1 MSFNPFFDL
10 KYLNSNTNSIVGIK
24 DKINSTNKFIIKDNS
39 SLDYSSNLL
48 SITGSLD
55 TETSNNNNVLGRS
68 LKVNNIKFGG
78 SGGDDSFG
86 IIELSSDQIQFRQTT
101 SVGNIR
107 VTGSINT
114 TKDIVIDNNNEMFGS
129 LTEVESGKQLF
140 NVDFEGSACGVDYL
154 NDSST
159 GKRYAMFRASST
171 VSNCFNISIAI
182 PSDGSLVISTN
193 SPNFPS
199 VTENGNQFYC
209 GDSSDSSDA
218 RLYWNKGT
226 EILDI
231 NIKDHPVD
239 FVSGESMIIQLATGN
254 YAVNEININLGD
266 SSSGNI
272 FKLGNKIKIIYK
284 DIHPSTDINI
294 KFIPGSYTASGTAVD
309 AFRINSTSGVMPRRT
324 GKNNTNSDING
335 VIDELLFCD
344 SSVRFPNK
352 TFEDETAADR
362 YLWAFI

>member
-1 MSFNPFFDL
+1 
-10 KYLNSNTNSIVGIK
+10 
-24 DKINSTNKFIIKDNS
+24 
-39 SLDYSSNLL
+39 
-48 SITGSLD
+48 
-55 TETSNNNNVLGRS
+55 
-68 LKVNNIKFGG
+68 
-78 SGGDDSFG
+78 
-86 IIELSSDQIQFRQTT
+86 
-101 SVGNIR
+101 
-107 VTGSINT
+107 
-114 TKDIVIDNNNEMFGS
+114 
-129 LTEVESGKQLF
+129 
-140 NVDFEGSACGVDYL
+140 
-154 NDSST
+154 
-159 GKRYAMFRASST
+159 MFRASST